1 MLKNNTT
8 IHIMNKRTIN
18 RNIKTFLTETIPRV
32 NSDTSSIHNV
42 KHRKT
47 NLSKE
52 NRNILIRKLFFPE
65 FKSKQTKKI
74 INIFKHKKLQLNP
87 KHSKSIPKLKLPTP
101 LYNNT
106 TTFNSKQLSTNETTQ
121 RNNNNNN
128 NTTLT
133 NIKHITKH
141 NKHHHHRNSCS
152 HNIITSI
159 SPHSSQSNSLT
170 YEYTNLIQAISSGK
184 TKRKQQLQTQSNT
197 NKVLKYLKHTY
208 KPTSTLMQDQV
219 KHALTSMTH
228 AIAVEYQI
236 EPPLISA
243 TKFSPQ
249 YQHLCKDIHTYK
261 PSHNTTNNTNGISPY
276 ININAYTLKE
286 DVNTHITRIK
296 TKIIHKQRTTT
307 LMKWKRSLISAAI
320 HFKRLGVGLNDFFK
334 MTNVCYQAYSHT
346 NSKLLFKA
354 VKDGNYTMMTSLIN
368 ENKYLLHDFDYFNQT
383 VLHWMAKRNRY
394 NMISFVVKN
403 GGNINKED
411 YVGRTPLHIGCAMNN
426 IEAVM
431 ILLYEF
437 ANPFA
442 KDKNGNMP
450 NDLTEDKVILD
461 IFRRVTLLYFY
472 HSMGKVK
479 KAEENIRRGLLFL
492 YEEELVLDFRKEK
505 FNRD

>member
-101 LYNNT
+101 LHNNT

-121 RNNNNNN
+121 RNNNNN

-219 KHALTSMTH
+219 KHALKSMTH

-249 YQHLCKDIHTYK
+249 YQHLCKDIHTHK

-276 ININAYTLKE
+276 ININAYTLNE

-320 HFKRLGVGLNDFFK
+320 HFKRLGVGLNDFFEMK
-334 MTNVCYQAYSHT
+334 NVCYQAYSHT

>member
-8 IHIMNKRTIN
+8 IHITNKRTIN
-18 RNIKTFLTETIPRV
+18 RNIRTFLTETIPRV
-32 NSDTSSIHNV
+32 NSDTSSICNV

-65 FKSKQTKKI
+65 FKSKQPKKI

-87 KHSKSIPKLKLPTP
+87 KHSKSIPKLKLPI
-101 LYNNT
+101 T

-121 RNNNNNN
+121 RN
-128 NTTLT
+128 
-133 NIKHITKH
+133 IKHIIKH
-141 NKHHHHRNSCS
+141 NKHHHRNSCS

-219 KHALTSMTH
+219 KHGLKSMTH

-236 EPPLISA
+236 EPPLIAA

-249 YQHLCKDIHTYK
+249 YQYLCKDIHTYK
-261 PSHNTTNNTNGISPY
+261 PSQSNNNTDSISPY

-296 TKIIHKQRTTT
+296 TKIIHKQRTAT

-334 MTNVCYQAYSHT
+334 MTNVYYQAYSHT

-354 VKDGNYTMMTSLIN
+354 VKDGNYTMMTSLIT

-394 NMISFVVKN
+394 NMISFAVKN